1 MNHQLIISNQL
12 KLVLLSSCR
21 LPCGRIIFQ
30 SFVIPLFHV
39 FVFPG
44 CISSSWRSRCF
55 CSLLFWWF
63 SLFKRCI
70 ISVQSFRRSLAR
82 RRCSHVLKV
91 SAAVVLKRQN
101 YWSSS
106 GESRCEAAVLT
117 RQENNSF
124 FMFSYA
130 DGLTGFSSI
139 EVKQFRE
146 ALDVKTSGFRFN
158 WGNDDAS
165 RCYTET
171 QPQLTWLSLKHNYFI
186 FSSLLP
192 DSSRNCFLFFSD

>member
-82 RRCSHVLKV
+82 RRSHVLKV

-106 GESRCEAAVLT
+106 GESRC
-117 RQENNSF
+117 
-124 FMFSYA
+124 
-130 DGLTGFSSI
+130 D
-139 EVKQFRE
+139 
-146 ALDVKTSGFRFN
+146 
-158 WGNDDAS
+158 
-165 RCYTET
+165 
-171 QPQLTWLSLKHNYFI
+171 WLSSPGRRI
-186 FSSLLP
+186 TPSSCLVTPTGSLDFHLLR
-192 DSSRNCFLFFSD
+192 SNSLEKLLM

>member
-1 MNHQLIISNQL
+1 MDG
-12 KLVLLSSCR
+12 SSSSR
-21 LPCGRIIFQ
+21 S
-30 SFVIPLFHV
+30 SFHFSTCLF
-39 FVFPG
+39 FLAVFPAAG
-44 CISSSWRSRCF
+44 GVDAFVPF
-55 CSLLFWWF
+55 CSDDSVF
-63 SLFKRCI
+63 FKRCI

-82 RRCSHVLKV
+82 RRRSHVLKV

-124 FMFSYA
+124 FMFTYA

-158 WGNDDAS
+158 
-165 RCYTET
+165 
-171 QPQLTWLSLKHNYFI
+171 
-186 FSSLLP
+186 
-192 DSSRNCFLFFSD
+192 

>member
-70 ISVQSFRRSLAR
+70 ISVQSFRRSLAAAAAAPTCWRFLLLLCWRDKTTEVLQVRVAVR
-82 RRCSHVLKV
+82 RL
-91 SAAVVLKRQN
+91 
-101 YWSSS
+101 SSPGRRITPLS
-106 GESRCEAAVLT
+106 CLVTPTGSLDFHLLRS
-117 RQENNSF
+117 NS
-124 FMFSYA
+124 
-130 DGLTGFSSI
+130 L
-139 EVKQFRE
+139 EK
-146 ALDVKTSGFRFN
+146 
-158 WGNDDAS
+158 
-165 RCYTET
+165 
-171 QPQLTWLSLKHNYFI
+171 
-186 FSSLLP
+186 LLM
-192 DSSRNCFLFFSD
+192 

>member
-82 RRCSHVLKV
+82 SPPPLPCVEGFCCCCAEETKLLEFFR
-91 SAAVVLKRQN
+91 
-101 YWSSS
+101 W
-106 GESRCEAAVLT
+106 ESLWLTVLT

-171 QPQLTWLSLKHNYFI
+171 QPQLT
-186 FSSLLP
+186 
-192 DSSRNCFLFFSD
+192 